1 MAMQNGKE
9 EFVPALEEGLV
20 RVIKQETGLS
30 PEALLAMDFQAR
42 REQLAK
48 IGVHLQDPKPNRN
61 GGRTMLSN
69 G

>member
-20 RVIKQETGLS
+20 TVIKQETGLT

-48 IGVHLQDPKPNRN
+48 IGVHLQDPKPSRN
-61 GGRTMLSN
+61 AERIMPYN